1 MNTYE
6 VGKSYVAFVKE
17 GRREECLST
26 LFSPDAVS
34 VEAVQLPGRER
45 TVKGLDALRGKSSF
59 FLANND
65 VHKAEIFGPYPHDD
79 RFAVRFVFDLTF
91 DVVSPGESAPHREV
105 RRVDQA
111 THAFA
116 IPSTKRPRQ
125 LSCSACRAPSRLSF
139 RPNRRNCCRT
149 ASAAGSPRADG
160 RRASISSSCWPK
172 PATTA
177 RHC

>member
-1 MNTYE
+1 MTTYE

-91 DVVSPGESAPHREV
+91 KPTGERRTMDEIGLFTVVNDKIVREEFFY
-105 RRVDQA
+105 
-111 THAFA
+111 HF
-116 IPSTKRPRQ
+116 
-125 LSCSACRAPSRLSF
+125 
-139 RPNRRNCCRT
+139 
-149 ASAAGSPRADG
+149 G
-160 RRASISSSCWPK
+160 
-172 PATTA
+172 
-177 RHC
+177 